1 MPFDHLLFFADAR
14 NGDQFVFPIMAD
26 GVIRQ
31 DVLWNHN
38 DDSRTCVAP
47 SLMIFLERWLQGRLS
62 V

>member
-14 NGDQFVFPIMAD
+14 NGDQFVFPVMAD
-26 GVIRQ
+26 SVIRQ

-47 SLMIFLERWLQGRLS
+47 SLAALLKKGLQGWLS